1 MKWIKIDRDKDG
13 FATEE
18 CLDMMF
24 TSLPYV
30 VAEQSPD
37 GCVLYTTVCELNDL
51 YGWRGEIER
60 HTNYTHFL
68 PIQKLNL

>member
-1 MKWIKIDRDKDG
+1 MEWINIDRDKYG

-24 TSLPYV
+24 TSLPFV
-30 VAEQSPD
+30 VAEQHP
-37 GCVLYTTVCELNDL
+37 GCAVLYTAVCELNDL

-60 HTNYTHFL
+60 NTDFTHFL
-68 PIQKLNL
+68 QIQKLNQ